1 MQLILF
7 SFINISVGSKFK
19 RYYINIEARNKMR
32 KKICFRLFI
41 DTTDAKSD
49 NYSKKKVKKY
59 NENDI
64 TCFCL
69 FHRPMPAGAK

>member
-7 SFINISVGSKFK
+7 SFISSVGSKFK

-32 KKICFRLFI
+32 KNKICFRLFI
-41 DTTDAKSD
+41 DTTGTKSD

-64 TCFCL
+64 ICFCL
-69 FHRPMPAGAK
+69 FHRPMPAGGK